1 MLSNRD
7 KYKKYLNDVD
17 IKNYDEFLEI
27 LKIEIGDF
35 FRDAEHGK
43 SVIHSGLKARKKSIK
58 IRDLLKIFRK
68 KSLTLEKELGIK
80 RKERQEKSTLI
91 L

>member
-7 KYKKYLNDVD
+7 KYKNYLQEMD
-17 IKNYDEFLEI
+17 IKSYDDFLEA
-27 LKIEIGDF
+27 LKIEIGDL

-58 IRDLLKIFRK
+58 IRDLLKIFRN
-68 KSLTLEKELGIK
+68 KSLVLEKRLGAK
-80 RKERQEKSTLI
+80 RKARQDQSTPL

>member
-17 IKNYDEFLEI
+17 AKTYDEFLEI
-27 LKIEIGDF
+27 LKIEIGDL

-68 KSLTLEKELGIK
+68 KSLILEKELGVK
-80 RKERQEKSTLI
+80 RKERQDRSSITL
-91 L
+91 